1 MVKSRQRKQHF
12 AVVPLKSNTHQAICF
27 KSSPGSNEALRTK
40 LKKSTDSTDDRRM
53 LFYAAWRSN
62 NHSCPMQHGKFKIN
76 QLSSETSPLR
86 RDMSWLNT
94 FFSCMVMPHNGHPG
108 LHKNQSHRSKSA
120 KRRMRDNYVSSQK
133 SDCSSFR
140 TPEIEHSPR
149 KMMVKSWKTTFL
161 SGRPILRSI

>member
-27 KSSPGSNEALRTK
+27 KSSPGSSEALRTK

-120 KRRMRDNYVSSQK
+120 KRRMRIIMSVPRSLIVLHFAPPKLNIAPEKWWLKVERLL
-133 SDCSSFR
+133 SFR
-140 TPEIEHSPR
+140 EGL
-149 KMMVKSWKTTFL
+149 F
-161 SGRPILRSI
+161 